1 MFNFGKREEN
11 NECNIMTMFLVNELK
26 HLKTISAAFFAEPRR
41 LHAKVARMTPDLTD
55 LYKLFINCREPP

>member
-11 NECNIMTMFLVNELK
+11 NEYKIRTMFLVNVLK
-26 HLKTISAAFFAEPRR
+26 HSKTSSFFAEPRR
-41 LHAKVARMTPDLTD
+41 SHAKVTWMTPDLTD